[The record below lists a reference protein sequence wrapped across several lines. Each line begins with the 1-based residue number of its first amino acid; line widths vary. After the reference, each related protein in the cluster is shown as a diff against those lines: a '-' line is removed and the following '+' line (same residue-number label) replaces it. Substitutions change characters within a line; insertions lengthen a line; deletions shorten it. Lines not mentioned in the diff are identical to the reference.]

1 MEVQN
6 MKDKELTCKE
16 CGAKFIWTA
25 GEQEFY
31 QEHDFKDEP
40 KRCKACREKAKLEH
54 GRKPFK
60 KENQFFNNIEKI
72 YIIFFINLQVIM
84 NLL

>member
-16 CGAKFIWTA
+16 CGAKFTWTA

-60 KENQFFNNIEKI
+60 KEN
-72 YIIFFINLQVIM
+72 
-84 NLL
+84 